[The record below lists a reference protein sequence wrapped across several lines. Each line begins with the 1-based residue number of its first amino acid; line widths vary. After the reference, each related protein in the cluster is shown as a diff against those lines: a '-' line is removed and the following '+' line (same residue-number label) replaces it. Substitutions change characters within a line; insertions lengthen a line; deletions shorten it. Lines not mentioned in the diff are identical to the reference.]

1 MHLTRKLLSTR
12 EGTLG
17 FATLAG
23 LLAIGVLVAFM
34 HGYKR
39 TVDDGAQPVTVLV
52 ARNAL
57 PKGVSGDVIAEK
69 GMFQATGLK
78 RDQVKEGAITDPA
91 GLRGQVATHDLVR
104 GQQLTAADFGKP
116 SNRVLS
122 RLQGD
127 QRAVAIPVDT
137 SHGMVGQIQTGDHVD
152 VLAGFQVQPD
162 GTGGRARPVIRVLL
176 QNVEVLQAPPAA
188 KQGSGLGAQGQ
199 SQPLVLRVSDKDA
212 PQLAFSSDNGKVWVT
227 LRPPAGAKQRTPSL
241 VTLDRLLLGMDPIP
255 VDRFLA
261 KKRGLISKIYQGD
274 F

>member
-1 MHLTRKLLSTR
+1 MHMTRKLLSTR
-12 EGTLG
+12 QGTLG
-17 FATLAG
+17 FASLAG
-23 LLAIGVLVAFM
+23 LLAVGVLFAFM

-52 ARNAL
+52 ARSSL

-78 RDQVKEGAITDPA
+78 RDQLKEGAVTDPA
-91 GLRGQVATHDLVR
+91 SLRGQVAKHDLVR
-104 GQQLTAADFGKP
+104 GQQLTAADFGTP

-127 QRAVAIPVDT
+127 QRAVAIPVDS

-152 VLAGFQVQPD
+152 VLAGFQVQPE
-162 GTGGRARPVIRVLL
+162 GTGGRARPVVRVLL
-176 QNVEVLQAPPAA
+176 QNVEVLQAPPAP
-188 KQGSGLGAQGQ
+188 KQGLGAQSQ
-199 SQPLVLRVSDKDA
+199 SQTLVLRVSDKDA
-212 PQLAFSSDNGKVWVT
+212 PQLAFSSDNGKVWVM

-261 KKRGLISKIYQGD
+261 KKRGLISKGG